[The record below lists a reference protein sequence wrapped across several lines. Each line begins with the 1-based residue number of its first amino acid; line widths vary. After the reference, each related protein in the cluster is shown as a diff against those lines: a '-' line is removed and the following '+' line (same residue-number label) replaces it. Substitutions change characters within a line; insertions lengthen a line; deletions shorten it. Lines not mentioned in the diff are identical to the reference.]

1 MFWTFLGT
9 PLYAFMNFQGLFEI
23 CAFCCFCEGLLPD
36 IEAALEEET
45 APLRPREY
53 EDSQTI

>member
-1 MFWTFLGT
+1 
-9 PLYAFMNFQGLFEI
+9 MNFQGLFEI